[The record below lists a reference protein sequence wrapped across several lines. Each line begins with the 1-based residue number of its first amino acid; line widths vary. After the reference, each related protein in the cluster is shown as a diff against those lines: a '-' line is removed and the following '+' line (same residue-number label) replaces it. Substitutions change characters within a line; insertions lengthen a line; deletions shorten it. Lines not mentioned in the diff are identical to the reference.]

1 MMKGIFE
8 HLQVM
13 RTTLRHLWST
23 PGSSLLNLLI
33 IGIALSLPVGAYVL
47 LKSVQQLAG
56 RMVETPQ
63 ISVFLEGDR
72 SNGQLREL
80 QSRLERHAG
89 IAHVEFVPR
98 DTALKQLQGNGGIAD
113 MIADLPQN
121 PLPDTFIVH
130 PKATD
135 SRAMESLRD
144 ELQSWKQFD
153 HVQLDSDWVRK
164 LEALL
169 GLGRMATAIL
179 AILLSLALIAITFNT
194 IRLQI
199 LTRRDEIEVSK
210 LIGASDGFIRRPF
223 LYFGLMQGLAG
234 GLIAWLLVTTTLW
247 LLNGSLEE
255 LTRLYGSDFKLSP
268 LSLPDSLALLIFSG
282 YLGWQGAWFSVSQHL
297 WRIEPR

>member
-1 MMKGIFE
+1 MFE

-13 RTTLRHLWST
+13 RATLQRLWST

-63 ISVFLEGDR
+63 ISVFLEGNR
-72 SNGQLREL
+72 REGELRTL
-80 QSRLERHAG
+80 QSRLEQHAG
-89 IAHVEFVPR
+89 VARVEFVPR
-98 DTALKQLQGNGGIAD
+98 DAALKQLRDSNIAD

-121 PLPDTFIVH
+121 PLPDTFIIH

-135 SRAMESLRD
+135 SHTLELLHG

-164 LEALL
+164 LDALL
-169 GLGRMATAIL
+169 GLGRLATAIL
-179 AILLSLALIAITFNT
+179 AALLSLALITITFNT

-210 LIGASDGFIRRPF
+210 LIGASDSFIRRPF

-234 GLIAWLLVTTTLW
+234 GVIAWLLVSANLW
-247 LLNGSLEE
+247 LLNGSLQE
-255 LTRLYGSDFKLSP
+255 LTRLYASDFRLHT
-268 LSLPDSLALLIFSG
+268 LSLPDSLALLAFSG
-282 YLGWQGAWFSVSQHL
+282 YLGWLGAWFSVSQHL